1 MDTQQIKRLP
11 SLIMAGALLCAF
23 AVGLYAIGTVAFWVS
38 HLPLFHSAAPGV
50 VSDALL
56 RVSGLPLLVGITLC
70 AVDLFV
76 LLPKKRASHKVL
88 YEPLPNQEVTVV
100 LTAYN
105 DELSIGHSVKDFLAH
120 PKVKRVI
127 VVDNNSRD
135 ATSAVAKEAGAI
147 VVRETRPG
155 YGWCVFR
162 SLCEAGSYEDTHL
175 VLLCEGDMTFRA
187 FDIEKFLAYSA
198 HADVVNGTRIVEQ
211 LREQRTQLST
221 FMYYGNF
228 AVGKLLEMK
237 HLGKGTFT
245 DVGTTYKL
253 IRTAALQRIL
263 PTLNPEVNLEFN
275 AHFLD
280 TVLGNCVSMVECPI
294 TFHARVGES
303 KGGNIDNRRATKVGL
318 AMIKGI
324 VTGWPINKSPVHPY
338 FDFVAK
344 SAAGLV
350 ANDDAP
356 VKSASN
362 A

>member
-1 MDTQQIKRLP
+1 
-11 SLIMAGALLCAF
+11 
-23 AVGLYAIGTVAFWVS
+23 
-38 HLPLFHSAAPGV
+38 
-50 VSDALL
+50 
-56 RVSGLPLLVGITLC
+56 
-70 AVDLFV
+70 
-76 LLPKKRASHKVL
+76 
-88 YEPLPNQEVTVV
+88 
-100 LTAYN
+100 
-105 DELSIGHSVKDFLAH
+105 
-120 PKVKRVI
+120 
-127 VVDNNSRD
+127 
-135 ATSAVAKEAGAI
+135 
-147 VVRETRPG
+147 
-155 YGWCVFR
+155 
-162 SLCEAGSYEDTHL
+162 
-175 VLLCEGDMTFRA
+175 MTFRA

-280 TVLGNCVSMVECPI
+280 TVLGNSVSMVECPI